1 MDEGYKDLIMAY
13 LRSPRWKTPVKNF
26 IDEHCDE
33 FEEGGEGVAGLE
45 QDHMKLYEEYKKII
59 EDLLQEMRSELGVNE
74 H

>member
-1 MDEGYKDLIMAY
+1 MAY

-33 FEEGGEGVAGLE
+33 FEEGGEGVVGLE
-45 QDHMKLYEEYKKII
+45 KEYMKLYEEYKKII

-74 H
+74 Q